1 MTDLPQPSRLPDPKD
16 RLETEAWLERRSAKL
31 ADAIARSLKKVVT
44 SAYESYLKTLPETSI
59 ISSLT
64 AAGDL
69 HAFDQ
74 IIGQWKLIYDREIAP
89 EIEETYL
96 SGSMSAFTQAPGS
109 EAMSDAEVASWARV
123 TNDQAVRYM
132 EQASNRLVGVGET
145 IWTDVRE
152 RVTRAVASG
161 MSNED
166 LKDQIG
172 KLSDF
177 SEYRADTIARTETI
191 SAYVNGDWE
200 GAQLLGE
207 FGPVEKV
214 WVATGDARGREWHTA
229 LMDQSLPMDE
239 PFDVDGEPM
248 MYPHDPSGS
257 AFNVVNCRCYIEF
270 LYPGDT
276 RPDGSVIG
284 EPGTDAENMAIEEE
298 VAAEELAPEAGEFSG
313 EFTPGQWTEIT
324 EDNLEAFIDFWA
336 KPVGPDPY
344 EHLENLRNLRRN
356 AVEKMVKD
364 AKTIV
369 HNGDVLIMDSVG
381 VARENFELMVR
392 EIDLLR
398 THQPQ
403 VASRIV
409 VEASGGL
416 GVNVNGTCELVA
428 RTSETARL
436 RIKAGNLDSDRMLTM
451 DGFKQASNPI
461 ESRVWTLVHE
471 WGHAIDDGNLIGA
484 PRNTF
489 FGKIRKTYPGKPP
502 DGLSGYGRTDKWE
515 GYAESFADWW
525 TSRGTTTNPATRAY
539 AERYGWRHP

>member
-16 RLETEAWLERRSAKL
+16 RRETEAWLDRRSEKL
-31 ADAIARSLKKVVT
+31 GDAIARSLKKVVT
-44 SAYESYLKTLPETSI
+44 SAYEKFLATLPETSI
-59 ISSLT
+59 VSSLT

-69 HAFDQ
+69 HSFDS
-74 IIGQWKLIYDREIAP
+74 IIGQWRLIYDKEIAP

-96 SGSMSAFTQAPGS
+96 SGAMSAFTQAPGT
-109 EAMSDAEVASWARV
+109 AALSDAEVGSWARV

-132 EQASNRLVGVGET
+132 TDASNRLAGVGDT
-145 IWTDVRE
+145 IWSDVRE
-152 RVTRAVASG
+152 RVTNAVASG
-161 MSNED
+161 MSNEE

-248 MYPHDPSGS
+248 LYPHDPSGS

-270 LYPGDT
+270 LYVGDT

-284 EPGTDAENMAIEEE
+284 ES
-298 VAAEELAPEAGEFSG
+298 ELPTVEDTMLDVYGAPEEIAVSTGEFTD
-313 EFTPGQWTEIT
+313 EFTPGMWTEIT
-324 EDNLEAFIDFWA
+324 EDNRDAF
-336 KPVGPDPY
+336 
-344 EHLENLRNLRRN
+344 
-356 AVEKMVKD
+356 VEFFIGDKYAAYPNIQATQRKSVSQMVTD
-364 AKTIV
+364 AHRIV
-369 HNGDVLIMDSVG
+369 SNGNVVIVDSAG
-381 VARENFELMVR
+381 VAAESFELLVR
-392 EIDLLR
+392 EVDQLR
-398 THQPQ
+398 TLQPQ
-403 VASRIV
+403 LADRLI
-409 VEASGGL
+409 VEASTKL
-416 GVNVNGTCELVA
+416 GVNVNGDCEMVSDI
-428 RTSETARL
+428 TQTARL
-436 RIKAGNLDSDRMLTM
+436 RIKAGNLDRDKMLDMT
-451 DGFKQASNPI
+451 GFKQASAPI
-461 ESRVWTLVHE
+461 ESRVWTIVHE
-471 WGHAIDDGNLIGA
+471 WGHAIDDGNLTGA